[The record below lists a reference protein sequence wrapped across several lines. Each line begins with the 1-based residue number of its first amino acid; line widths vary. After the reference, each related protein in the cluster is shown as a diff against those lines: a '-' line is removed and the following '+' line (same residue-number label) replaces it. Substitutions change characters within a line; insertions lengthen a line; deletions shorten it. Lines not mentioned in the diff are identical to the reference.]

1 MAASS
6 GLLQGVG
13 VCAGMCRVEGLRLGA
28 AGVRRGQ
35 GGGGEGNVPSEK
47 VPHSLRHTQPNAKC
61 LPGTRKEVITLFSQE
76 ETDD

>member
-6 GLLQGVG
+6 GLLRGVG

-35 GGGGEGNVPSEK
+35 GGGGEGECPK
-47 VPHSLRHTQPNAKC
+47 
-61 LPGTRKEVITLFSQE
+61 
-76 ETDD
+76 